1 MAFDG
6 STIHGLVHELNQTLL
21 NRKISKIAQPEK
33 EELMITVKGEK
44 GTYRLLISANASLP
58 LIYLSSENKPSP
70 ITAPN
75 FCMVLRKYIGN
86 GKITEISQIAME
98 RVIRFRIEHLDELG
112 DWAEK
117 FLYVEIMGKHS
128 NIIFCDSENRI
139 IDAIKHVG
147 YQMSSV
153 REVLPGREYFIPMQ
167 EGKHDPFTVTKEAF
181 FEEVCKKAFSV
192 PKALSD
198 SFMGF
203 GFALAEEISYRS
215 HLEHDDSM
223 LALSIEEKE
232 RLYGIFCS
240 FMQDLQEGHF
250 APEMV
255 YEASGE
261 RPKEFAVFE
270 LQHFADLRK
279 ESYDS
284 VSALLE
290 DYYARRNKTNNMHQ
304 KSQDLRK
311 IVATLLDRNQKKY
324 QLQSKQMQDTEKM
337 EKYRVYG
344 ELLHTYGYSA
354 VPGAKEITVD
364 NYYTNE
370 PLAIPLDPQ
379 KDAMENAAAYF
390 ERYNKL
396 KRTKENLT
404 DLLVETKSA
413 IEHLSSIATSLTIA
427 ESEGDLAMIRQELSD
442 YGYIKKHHSRD
453 KKKGSAKGVPLH
465 YVTSDGYHIYVGKNN
480 YQNDELTFKFATG
493 NDWWFHAK
501 KMPGSHVIVKADNK
515 ELPDHIFEIAAALAG
530 YYSSGRDS
538 DKLEIDYLQ
547 KKNVKKP
554 AGAVPGYVIYYTN
567 YSMSVKPELRDVTP
581 VK

>member
-1 MAFDG
+1 
-6 STIHGLVHELNQTLL
+6 LVHELNQTLL

-167 EGKHDPFTVTKEAF
+167 EGKHDPFTVTKEVF
-181 FEEVCKKAFSV
+181 FEEVCKKALSV

-223 LALSIEEKE
+223 LALSTEEKE
-232 RLYGIFCS
+232 RLYGTFCS

-324 QLQSKQMQDTEKM
+324 QLQSKQMQDTEKKWKNTASM
-337 EKYRVYG
+337 ESCYIPMAT
-344 ELLHTYGYSA
+344 LLPRG
-354 VPGAKEITVD
+354 P
-364 NYYTNE
+364 
-370 PLAIPLDPQ
+370 
-379 KDAMENAAAYF
+379 
-390 ERYNKL
+390 R
-396 KRTKENLT
+396 R
-404 DLLVETKSA
+404 
-413 IEHLSSIATSLTIA
+413 
-427 ESEGDLAMIRQELSD
+427 
-442 YGYIKKHHSRD
+442 
-453 KKKGSAKGVPLH
+453 
-465 YVTSDGYHIYVGKNN
+465 
-480 YQNDELTFKFATG
+480 
-493 NDWWFHAK
+493 
-501 KMPGSHVIVKADNK
+501 
-515 ELPDHIFEIAAALAG
+515 LP
-530 YYSSGRDS
+530 
-538 DKLEIDYLQ
+538 
-547 KKNVKKP
+547 
-554 AGAVPGYVIYYTN
+554 
-567 YSMSVKPELRDVTP
+567 
-581 VK
+581 

>member
-6 STIHGLVHELNQTLL
+6 STIHGLVHELNETLL
-21 NRKISKIAQPEK
+21 GRKISKIAQPEK
-33 EELMITVKGEK
+33 EELIITVKGEK

-58 LIYLSSENKPSP
+58 LIYLTSENKPSP
-70 ITAPN
+70 LTAPN
-75 FCMVLRKYIGN
+75 FCMVLRKYISN
-86 GKITEISQIAME
+86 GKITEITQMAME

-128 NIIFCDSENRI
+128 NIIFCDSDNHI

-153 REVLPGREYFIPMQ
+153 REVLPGRDYFIPTQ
-167 EGKHDPFTVTKEAF
+167 EGKSDPFSIT
-181 FEEVCKKAFSV
+181 EEQFYSIVCKKALSV

-198 SFMGF
+198 SFVGF

-215 HLEHDDSM
+215 Q
-223 LALSIEEKE
+223 LSQDASIMELSDAEKQK
-232 RLYGIFCS
+232 LYVTFAA
-240 FMQDLQEGHF
+240 FMQELSTGDLHPQ
-250 APEMV
+250 MV
-255 YEASGE
+255 YNSDGE

-270 LQHFADLRK
+270 LTHFGELPQ
-279 ESYDS
+279 ESYTS

-290 DYYARRNKTNNMHQ
+290 DYYARKNKTNNMHQ

-311 IVATLLDRNQKKY
+311 IVTTLLDRNQKKF
-324 QLQSKQMQDTEKM
+324 QLQKKQMQDTEKM

-344 ELLHTYGYSA
+344 ELLHTYGYA
-354 VPGAKEITVD
+354 AEPNAKEITVD

-370 PLAIPLDPQ
+370 KLTIPLDPQ
-379 KDAMENAAAYF
+379 KSAMENANSYF
-390 ERYNKL
+390 EKYNKL

-404 DLLVETKSA
+404 DLLVETENA
-413 IEHLSSIATSLTIA
+413 ITHLSSIATSLDMA

-442 YGYIKKHHSRD
+442 YGYIKKHHSKD
-453 KKKGSAKGVPLH
+453 KKKGQIKGQPLH
-465 YVTSDGYHIYVGKNN
+465 YVTSDGFHIYVGKNN
-480 YQNDELTFKFATG
+480 YQNDALTFKFATG

-501 KMPGSHVIVKADNK
+501 KMPGSHVVVKADNQ
-515 ELPDHIFEIAAALAG
+515 ELPDHVFEIAAALAG

-538 DKLEIDYLQ
+538 DKIEIDYLQ

-554 AGAVPGYVIYYTN
+554 AGAVPGFVVYYTN
-567 YSMSVKPELRDVTP
+567 YSMTVKPELRDVNL